1 MSRHN
6 CSSGANC
13 GRSGNSRRS
22 NATRLLPVVQLVE
35 GATNAAFGAAPD
47 LSSTQVPQT
56 NLSFPHSGAAKIDE
70 SAAKTKSRLI
80 ESISWIGP
88 VFRNPADPENGIEAQ
103 AICAC
108 RWRESSAFEGAA
120 CVVSLG
126 ISTGKACGTPVAQQR
141 SVNIS
146 LYQAASA
153 LNANS
158 RWQEVIAENMAS
170 SSVPG
175 YKRQDVSF
183 QAFAAGLV
191 PTAGETTAASGSVWA
206 MPAGM
211 THTSFA
217 PGEMRFT
224 GQQTDVGIQGAGFF
238 EVQMPN
244 GGLGYTR
251 DGEFN
256 VNGSGQLTTKQ
267 GYLVMGDGGPIQVD
281 RASVDPIT
289 VSADGIVS
297 QGNVVRGTLKVVDF
311 NNPKLL
317 SPISGGMF
325 VARDPNLQIA
335 SNSAPNLQQFYL
347 EQANTSAVGEMAN
360 MITVMRA
367 SEANQRI
374 IQMEDERMGRA
385 ISELGN
391 PNG

>member
-1 MSRHN
+1 M
-6 CSSGANC
+6 
-13 GRSGNSRRS
+13 
-22 NATRLLPVVQLVE
+22 
-35 GATNAAFGAAPD
+35 
-47 LSSTQVPQT
+47 
-56 NLSFPHSGAAKIDE
+56 
-70 SAAKTKSRLI
+70 
-80 ESISWIGP
+80 
-88 VFRNPADPENGIEAQ
+88 
-103 AICAC
+103 
-108 RWRESSAFEGAA
+108 
-120 CVVSLG
+120 
-126 ISTGKACGTPVAQQR
+126 
-141 SVNIS
+141 NIS

-158 RWQEVIAENMAS
+158 RWQEVIAENMAA

-191 PTAGETTAASGSVWA
+191 PTAGETTAATGSVWA
-206 MPAGM
+206 MPAGV

-224 GQQTDVGIQGAGFF
+224 GQQTDLGLSGGGFF

-244 GGLGYTR
+244 GALGYTR
-251 DGEFN
+251 DGEFQI
-256 VNGSGQLTTKQ
+256 NGSGQLTTKQ

-281 RASVDPIT
+281 RATVDPIT

-297 QGNVVRGTLKVVDF
+297 QGNIVRGTLKVVDF

-325 VARDPNLQIA
+325 AARDPNLQIA
-335 SNSAPNLQQFYL
+335 SNSTPNVRQFYL
-347 EQANTSAVGEMAN
+347 EQANTSAVAEMAN

-391 PNG
+391 PNA